1 MNLRRGF
8 LVALLLTFCP
18 FIYGQDPSI
27 VFSSSQWDF
36 GRVKEEDG
44 VLSHEF
50 RFVNLG
56 DSPVRISSVR
66 PGCSCIRADYDDIM
80 TVAPGSKGEVSVFFD
95 PAGASGE
102 VFRNLEV
109 FFADGA
115 GYAILSVKADVIP
128 APRSLE
134 SMFPFILGDGLRVD
148 GNLVR
153 LGFMNPGME
162 RTGII
167 HVVNSSDREV
177 SLRVVNPDFG
187 SPVEIVGPEVL
198 GPGETGEI
206 RVDCRMPMDRRLFRT
221 YSDSLLVFSGGKQ
234 CQQKLVCEAIF
245 VGYTPREGQAAPS
258 IWTNPSS
265 APMKSRFF
273 SDERRGFVTVGN
285 RGEAP
290 LYIFAVE
297 APDGVSVSIKAGTVL
312 KPDSSIVVTASSMKR
327 NFSVRLFTND
337 PVRPIKDLIFN

>member
-1 MNLRRGF
+1 M
-8 LVALLLTFCP
+8 
-18 FIYGQDPSI
+18 
-27 VFSSSQWDF
+27 
-36 GRVKEEDG
+36 
-44 VLSHEF
+44 
-50 RFVNLG
+50 
-56 DSPVRISSVR
+56 
-66 PGCSCIRADYDDIM
+66 
-80 TVAPGSKGEVSVFFD
+80 
-95 PAGASGE
+95 
-102 VFRNLEV
+102 
-109 FFADGA
+109 
-115 GYAILSVKADVIP
+115 
-128 APRSLE
+128 
-134 SMFPFILGDGLRVD
+134 
-148 GNLVR
+148 
-153 LGFMNPGME
+153 
-162 RTGII
+162 
-167 HVVNSSDREV
+167 
-177 SLRVVNPDFG
+177 VNPDFG

-312 KPDSSIVVTASSMKR
+312 KPDSSIVVTASSLKR